1 MSKLFSLL
9 AISLVATIAHAA
21 EPAAKIVFAPPFAPA
36 SGILAA
42 PEMPQRSEISLN
54 GRWQFQPV
62 SLPQKFQFDTGTPP
76 DLPLPR
82 ETNWEATPIKI
93 PSPWNVNTWGN
104 GRDAGENSGRP
115 YHADS
120 VYFPSYPASWDS
132 VQMGWLRRNFKVPS
146 TWKNRRLILHF
157 EAVAGEAQIWL
168 NGHKVG
174 EHFDSFLPFECDVTD
189 AVKTGDNQLLVGV
202 RKSTLFDVLSTDYPA
217 NQRRT
222 YPNGSF
228 MDNLCGIWQ
237 DVALLGL
244 SSVRVTDN
252 FIKPLVAENALECE
266 ITLRNDS
273 AQVQTVSVGGE
284 VKTWVNL
291 AGKDV
296 ISAPES
302 KWRLGDTALALTA
315 KNVTIAAH
323 STIKVTLRQAVNNRL
338 KFWTPD
344 APNLYGLT
352 LQVRQNNTI
361 LDRQYSRFG
370 WRQFSIRGRD
380 LWLNGRKIQLVGDFL
395 HPFGPFI
402 GSRRY
407 AWAYF
412 RMIKEVGGNAMRPHA
427 QPRPR
432 HYLELADE
440 MGICILDESAVFGS
454 SISLNFKAP
463 QTWPRLQKH
472 VDDLVLRDRNHPS
485 VVGWSPA
492 NEMFAQFFAVNAQD
506 RTIQFAKLQELALRP
521 RALDPTR
528 PWISVDGDE
537 DLQGVLPT
545 WSKHFAI
552 GVPTVPEV
560 NKPLMIGEHGGTY
573 YAPPTL
579 LEPLIGE
586 RAYEDWRGRNEG
598 LAVDLYRT
606 LVQAQPKLAFFSP
619 SELAWFGLE
628 QLPFGYRNHRRV
640 PNLQDGIF
648 FGPFVEGKPGIQ
660 IERLPPYAMS
670 FNPGFDPALP
680 LYKPLPMFNAMRDAL
695 QTPPANAT
703 KWAVKPPVERS
714 QPKATNAIAQVGF
727 IGADTLRQQLFAMGI
742 PIAANTENVQM
753 LVIDGDDLGG
763 ANGRQVLAQAQQL
776 LARGGTVWLMARE
789 SGAALP
795 QLQSL
800 LGNEVTLTNRRASSL
815 LRGAHDAAINGFG
828 LGDLYFAEEPSD
840 VYFQKHG
847 LSGALVDASRVLLKA
862 SNTDWTLANR
872 RGESEKSAML
882 VYEQLQKPP
891 GAALIDVPRPT
902 GKLWLST
909 LDTALK
915 TPHYRAFWRQIFQN
929 LGVQLV
935 TPPITALVPSAR
947 NGDGAQWHFTF
958 ESPAANWFSP
968 DFDAADWQT
977 GRAGFGDQVP
987 NGQPHTAW
995 HTPDIW
1001 LRHEFDSKEIPSAL
1015 SLEVHHDEDVE
1026 VYLNGVQIFTENGHL
1041 VDYKSVPLS
1050 ADALKLLQVG
1060 RNVLAVHC
1068 HQTAGGQ
1075 YIDVGLEKESS
1086 LSSESEHNLLLDGP
1100 LP

>member
-1 MSKLFSLL
+1 MKKLIFLL
-9 AISLVATIAHAA
+9 MLCAATVARAA
-21 EPAAKIVFAPPFAPA
+21 EPTAKTIFAHEFAPA
-36 SGILAA
+36 QGIIAA

-62 SLPQKFQFDTGTPP
+62 PIPQNFKFDTGNAPELT
-76 DLPLPR
+76 LPQADK
-82 ETNWEATPIKI
+82 WDATAIKI

-104 GRDAGENSGRP
+104 GRDAGAGSSRP

-132 VQMGWLRRNFKVPS
+132 VQMGWLRRSFVVPA

-157 EAVAGEAQIWL
+157 EGVAGQAQIWL
-168 NGHKVG
+168 NGQKVG
-174 EHFDSFLPFECDVTD
+174 EHFDSFLPFDFDVT
-189 AVKTGDNQLLVGV
+189 AAAKTGANELLVGV
-202 RKSTLFDVLSTDYPA
+202 RKSTLFDVLSADYPA

-237 DVALLGL
+237 DVSLLAVPN
-244 SSVRVTDN
+244 VRVTDN
-252 FIKPLVAENALECE
+252 FIKPLVDQNALECE

-273 AQVQTVSVGGE
+273 DTAQTVSVGGT
-284 VKTWVNL
+284 VKSWVNL
-291 AGKDV
+291 VGKDV

-302 KWRLGDTALALTA
+302 KWRLGDTAFALTA
-315 KNVTIAAH
+315 KNVMISAR
-323 STIKVTLRQAVNNRL
+323 STAKITLRQNVNKRL

-352 LQVRQNNTI
+352 LQIRRNNQV
-361 LDRQYSRFG
+361 LDSQYTRFG
-370 WRQFSIRGRD
+370 WRQFKIRGRD
-380 LWLNGRKIQLVGDFL
+380 LLLNSKKIQLVGDFL

-412 RMIKEVGGNAMRPHA
+412 RMIKDVGGNAYRPHA

-432 HYLELADE
+432 HYLDLADE
-440 MGICILDESAVFGS
+440 MGLCVLHESAIFGS

-485 VVGWSPA
+485 VFGWSTA
-492 NEMFAQFFAVNAQD
+492 NEMFAQFFNVNAED
-506 RTIQFAKLQELALRP
+506 RKIQFAQLQELALRP
-521 RALDPTR
+521 RTLDPTR

-552 GVPTVPEV
+552 GVPTLPNI

-579 LEPLIGE
+579 LEPLVGE
-586 RAYEDWRGRNEG
+586 RAYENWRGRDEG
-598 LAVDLYRT
+598 LAIDLYRT
-606 LVQAQPKLAFFSP
+606 IVETQPKLAFFSP
-619 SELAWFGLE
+619 SELAWYGLDF
-628 QLPFGYRNHRRV
+628 LPFGYRDHTRV
-640 PNLQDGIF
+640 PNLSDGIF

-660 IERLPPYAMS
+660 IERLPPYVMS
-670 FNPGFDPALP
+670 FNPGFDPTLP
-680 LYKPLPMFNAMRDAL
+680 LYKPLPMFSAMRDAL
-695 QTPPANAT
+695 KTPPANAA
-703 KWAVKPPVERS
+703 KWAIKTPVQRT
-714 QPKATNAIAQVGF
+714 QPAATNTIVQVGF
-727 IGADTLRQQLFAMGI
+727 IGDDALRQRLYAMGI
-742 PIAANTENVQM
+742 PLAEDNANVQL
-753 LVIDGDDLGG
+753 LVIDGDNLGG
-763 ANGRQVLAQAQQL
+763 GDAMQVLARANEV
-776 LARGGTVWLMARE
+776 LARGGMVWILARE
-789 SGAALP
+789 TGAALP
-795 QLQSL
+795 QLQPL
-800 LGNEVTLTNRRASSL
+800 LGDKVALTSRRASSL
-815 LRGAHDAAINGFG
+815 LRGADDAAINGFG
-828 LGDLYFAEEPSD
+828 LGDLYFAEEPTD
-840 VYFQKHG
+840 VYLQKHG
-847 LSGALVDASRVLLKA
+847 IGGPLVDTSRVLLQA
-862 SNTDWTLANR
+862 SNTDWTLSNR
-872 RGESEKSAML
+872 RGESEKSAITI
-882 VYEQLQKPP
+882 YEQLQKPS
-891 GAALIDVPRPT
+891 GATLIGTPRAQ

-909 LDTALK
+909 LDTSLK
-915 TPHYRAFWRQIFQN
+915 TPRYRSFWRQLFQN

-935 TPPITALVPSAR
+935 APPTTALVPSAR
-947 NGDGAQWHFTF
+947 EGDGAEWRYTIQA
-958 ESPAANWFSP
+958 PAENWFAP
-968 DFDAADWQT
+968 DFADAQWQT

-1001 LRHEFDSKEIPSAL
+1001 LRHEFDVKAIPAAL

-1026 VYLNGVQIFTENGHL
+1026 VYLNGVRIFAEAGFS
-1041 VDYKSVPLS
+1041 VDYKSVPLN
-1050 ADALKLLQVG
+1050 ADVLKNLRVG

-1086 LSSESEHNLLLDGP
+1086 MSRTSEHNLLLDGP
-1100 LP
+1100 LQ